1 MPKSLVIVESPAKA
15 KTISRFLGDDYTVEA
30 SVGHIRDLIQP
41 KDVKSDIKYKPDEHV
56 DNTTLNKFGIQT
68 NQGAVV
74 NELLQKLGVKTWI
87 PWYVE
92 STKSQKTIA
101 PERRLALKSAAVQ

>member
-41 KDVKSDIKYKPDEHV
+41 KDVKTDKRFLESIHIENP
-56 DNTTLNKFGIQT
+56 TLLKFGIESNSGSQSDPL
-68 NQGAVV
+68 VKK
-74 NELLQKLGVKTWI
+74 LQQQLG
-87 PWYVE
+87 
-92 STKSQKTIA
+92 TKIGSHGMSK
-101 PERRLALKSAAVQ
+101 V

>member
-41 KDVKSDIKYKPDEHV
+41 KDVKNDAKFISSLHSENP
-56 DNTTLNKFGIQT
+56 TLTKFGIESGINLPADPLVQ
-68 NQGAVV
+68 N
-74 NELLQKLGVKTWI
+74 LQKKTGNKKLD
-87 PWYVE
+87 PMVCR
-92 STKSQKTIA
+92 KLKK
-101 PERRLALKSAAVQ
+101 PEDYCAIKASS